1 MKRTIIGS
9 VFMVLGTMISL
20 SIIIVATLSFQNTQN
35 WRGSRLLYTIFSTDL
50 GLGQETGLPFIIG
63 IILFLF
69 GLIILLT
76 ELFRKPANSM
86 NHVG

>member
-9 VFMVLGTMISL
+9 VFMGLGTMISL
-20 SIIIVATLSFQNTQN
+20 SIILVAALSIQNTQS

-50 GLGQETGLPFIIG
+50 GQGQETGLPFIIG

-69 GLIILLT
+69 GLIILLI
-76 ELFRKPANSM
+76 ELFHNPAN
-86 NHVG
+86 HIDPVD